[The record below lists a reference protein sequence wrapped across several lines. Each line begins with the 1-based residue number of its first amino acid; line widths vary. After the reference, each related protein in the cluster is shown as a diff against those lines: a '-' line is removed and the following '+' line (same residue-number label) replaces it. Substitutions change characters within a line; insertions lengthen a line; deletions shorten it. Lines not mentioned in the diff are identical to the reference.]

1 VAHSSSAGP
10 SAVKVIAQERDLT
23 LPPPP
28 PPPLARVSFA
38 VLVTIVATDHPP
50 TGGAT
55 LGFATPTPD
64 MRQPVARVR
73 VQLVNVFGDLLA
85 EGLTDVAGTAQLR
98 RDIRPSDSLHIRIPA
113 WGVELPLAP
122 EQTSL
127 VVTIPEGQR

>member
-1 VAHSSSAGP
+1 
-10 SAVKVIAQERDLT
+10 
-23 LPPPP
+23 
-28 PPPLARVSFA
+28 
-38 VLVTIVATDHPP
+38 
-50 TGGAT
+50 
-55 LGFATPTPD
+55 